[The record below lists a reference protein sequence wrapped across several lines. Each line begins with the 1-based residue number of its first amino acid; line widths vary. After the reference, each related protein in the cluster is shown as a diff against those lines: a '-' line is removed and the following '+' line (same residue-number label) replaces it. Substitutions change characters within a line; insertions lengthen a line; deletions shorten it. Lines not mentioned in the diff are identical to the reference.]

1 MSETKPNN
9 PFKNKNG
16 SETKVPPTVQRL
28 PDITDLTLGEF
39 HIDAKLDI
47 DSGEA
52 DLYLCSGIG
61 ERSGRNY
68 LLKYYRRKNA
78 VKPEV
83 VEQLKTVN
91 SPFVAPVEGFGEY
104 QGFSYTVRPWYK
116 KNSLAAYLEEGSLFS
131 EEQIRTFIIPSV
143 IEGLKTVHDAGIFHK
158 DLKPANLIPD
168 DSGDHIVLIDFGI
181 SSYAGKKSVLLT
193 QPGMTPGY
201 AAPEVTQR
209 VFLRET
215 DYYALG
221 ITVFELFTGFTP
233 FMNPGLSPEEVA
245 RLAAIN
251 KIGFPEN
258 FPSGLKDLVLGL
270 TYKDISHR
278 DEKDNP
284 NRRWGYDEVKRW
296 LDGEDVPV
304 PGEGQAPAAV
314 SDFLPYPFEGRKLN
328 TNEELV
334 QAFLKSPEAGVKELG
349 REKLTLHYS
358 YFDPEREALCN
369 KALAEFGASENENF
383 LAFFRLMYQISAN
396 ERSLFCGGKKFS
408 SLADLAVATVDEAMA
423 LAVNDSGLATTA
435 RPMRAPWETI
445 AALTGD
451 GSGLATS
458 ETSQFLKEV
467 TLMFR
472 SGALEHYAGEIT
484 KNSGAVKLFKDL
496 EKLHKTAGKQYSQAQ
511 QALVFGYAFSD
522 NRKLAVNGVIYSDP
536 NEFHKTMAE
545 DRKKDRSAHEKLLL
559 KVRDELEFLVS
570 ALPDAKSKSLVQ
582 EVYDDARSAIFD
594 DFEFQFKDADD
605 FNSFVEKSIQ
615 EGNTHIVRSI
625 LHRYDVPLAE
635 VAISHWKSDVFKK
648 LENTVGKMISMG
660 EYLFADKE
668 AFARFAADLEEE
680 GKRKPLYLREFVR
693 VHETYLN
700 ELAASNTPG
709 VSHLAKELLKH
720 KNDSEKPGSI
730 RLWGQMYP
738 TFKKGNY
745 VKFGSYPQEDLAPAP
760 IEWLVLEAK
769 GNEAF
774 LISRHAMDCR
784 KYYGSQS
791 SITWEQCDLR
801 KWLNNEFLKAA
812 FSAEEQKRIKVT
824 HLENANNTQH
834 GTPGGNSTDDRI
846 FCLSLAEAGRYF
858 KNDGDRQCQP
868 TGHASNQGASVDN
881 GNGCCYWW
889 LRSPGHYQGGASGVC
904 ADGAL
909 FPYGSNVSCD
919 GSAVRPALRLICN
932 P

>member
-1 MSETKPNN
+1 MSETKPN
-9 PFKNKNG
+9 PGIFRP
-16 SETKVPPTVQRL
+16 TKPVPTVQRL
-28 PDITDLTLGEF
+28 PDITDQTVDGF
-39 HIDAKLDI
+39 HADAKLDI
-47 DSGEA
+47 VSGEA
-52 DLYLCSGIG
+52 DLYLCSGTG
-61 ERSGRNY
+61 DRSGKTY

-83 VEQLKTVN
+83 VEQLKTIK
-91 SPFVAPVEGFGEY
+91 SPFVAPVEGFGEHE
-104 QGFSYTVRPWYK
+104 GFQYTVRPWYQIG
-116 KNSLAAYLEEGSLFS
+116 SLAAQLTEGSRFS
-131 EEQIRTFIIPSV
+131 EEHLRALIIPSV
-143 IEGLKTVHDAGIFHK
+143 IEGLKTVHDAGIVHK
-158 DLKPANLIPD
+158 DLKPANLMPD
-168 DSGDHIVLIDFGI
+168 DTGEHIVLIDFGI
-181 SSYAGKKSVLLT
+181 SSYAGERSIVLT

-201 AAPEVTQR
+201 AAPEVSQG

-221 ITVFELFTGFTP
+221 ITVFELCTGFTP
-233 FMNPGLSPEEVA
+233 FQNPELSPDEIC
-245 RLAAIN
+245 RLAAIS
-251 KIGFPEN
+251 KIEFPDN
-258 FPSGLKDLVLGL
+258 FPPRLRDLVLGL

-278 DEKDNP
+278 NEKDNP

-296 LDGEDVPV
+296 LNGEDVPV
-304 PGEGQAPAAV
+304 PGKGQAPEPV
-314 SDFLPYPFEGRKLN
+314 SSIRPYPFEGRKLSSS
-328 TNEELV
+328 EELAR
-334 QAFLKSPEAGVKELG
+334 AFLKSPEAGVKEVGRDRLG
-349 REKLTLHYS
+349 LYYGL
-358 YFDPEREALCN
+358 FDPEREVLCN
-369 KALAEFGASENENF
+369 KALAEFGTSENENF
-383 LAFFRLMYQISAN
+383 LAFFRLMYQISGN
-396 ERSLFCGGKKFS
+396 ERSLFCGGKEYS
-408 SLADLAVATVDEAMA
+408 GLADLAFAAVDEA
-423 LAVNDSGLATTA
+423 VA
-435 RPMRAPWETI
+435 RA
-445 AALTGD
+445 GD
-451 GSGLATS
+451 GSGLSTS

-594 DFEFQFKDADD
+594 DFEFQFRDADD
-605 FNSFVEKSIQ
+605 FNSFVEKSLR

-635 VAISHWKSDVFKK
+635 VAISHWKSDAFKK

-774 LISRHAMDCR
+774 LISRYGLDSL
-784 KYYGSQS
+784 KYNESNRS
-791 SITWEQCDLR
+791 VIWEQCILR
-801 KWLNNEFLKAA
+801 TWLNNDFMKAA
-812 FSAEEQKRIKVT
+812 FSAEEQKRIMVS
-824 HLENANNTQH
+824 HLENKDNPQH
-834 GTPGGNSTDDRI
+834 GTSGGNPTDDRI
-846 FCLSLAEAGRYF
+846 FCLSLAEAERYF
-858 KNDGDRQCQP
+858 KDNGDRKCQP
-868 TGHASNQGASVDN
+868 TGHARNQGASVSN
-881 GNGCCYWW
+881 GNGCYWW
-889 LRSPGHYQGGASGVC
+889 LRSPGYHQNFACNVEE
-904 ADGAL
+904 DGRIY
-909 FPYGSNVSCD
+909 PYGHYVSD
-919 GSAVRPALRLICN
+919 VGLVVRPALRLTCN
-932 P
+932 L